1 MPQTKHSICVLALA
15 VAACSGGGGSE
26 SAPPPI
32 PTPPATTSNTAP
44 VLSITVSASSV
55 DEGQPI
61 TIDASGT
68 VDADGDPLSYSLEL
82 DDPAL
87 ATLAGSDMGP
97 VWALQTSLVDATTR
111 LNAKISVSDGSETV
125 SEEVALTIENFSR
138 TPVNSDWGQRYD
150 SYDLSETGGATL
162 AQTRFQDGFYF
173 GGGKTLHALRPTP
186 AGMIEIVEFD
196 FFNSR
201 FDPPTVFPTGA
212 LASADS
218 KLVPA
223 DFQYPGDLPGFAIYS
238 ADSSTA
244 HIYRRDSRDEI
255 SSAGEFS
262 VPDLCAAHWD
272 YLDTGNGITLIQSLL
287 VGTEN
292 GLWAWLNDGRTLQT
306 RDQSG
311 NFSETQL
318 WDSSGRYCHRARGNV
333 YYDEERGDFHFAI
346 TGSIADSKLPRPL
359 SYSPPPDLKLIDVE
373 IGKDRSG
380 EEFVVLLFAGDAH
393 SAAHQLVILSP
404 DTNGQI
410 EANTVTLPSGIPTD
424 LVVTSIDSDA
434 RDLARGGDGNTDSDI
449 VIAVPETP
457 YVYVI
462 RSEHTDQDGLTFDPI
477 EFFEVG
483 FGVHEITIAVTDG
496 TNREDLITNDGRRLQ
511 LFRSTLDSRP

>member
-1 MPQTKHSICVLALA
+1 MPHVKHSISVLALA
-15 VAACSGGGGSE
+15 LAACSGGGGSE
-26 SAPPPI
+26 SAPPPT
-32 PTPPATTSNTAP
+32 PTPPTPTSNTAP

-87 ATLAGSDMGP
+87 ATLTSADTGP
-97 VWALQTSLVDATTR
+97 VWVLQTSTVDATESF
-111 LNAKISVSDGSETV
+111 NVKISVSDGSETV
-125 SEEVALTIENFSR
+125 SEDVALKINDFSR
-138 TPVNSDWGQRYD
+138 TPFNTDWGPRYD
-150 SYDLSETGGATL
+150 TYDLSETGDAKL
-162 AQTRFQDGFYF
+162 AQTRFQDGFFF
-173 GGGKTLHALRPTP
+173 GSFKTLHALRTTS
-186 AGMIEIVEFD
+186 AGILEIVEFD

-201 FDPPTVFPTGA
+201 FDPPRIFATGA
-212 LASADS
+212 SASADS
-218 KLVPA
+218 QLVTA
-223 DFQYPGDLPGFAIYS
+223 DFQYPGDLPGFATYS

-255 SSAGEFS
+255 SSAGKFS
-262 VPDLCAAHWD
+262 VPDLCAAHWA
-272 YLDTGNGITLIQSLL
+272 YVDTGGGITLLQSLL

-292 GLWAWLNDGRTLQT
+292 GLWAWLNDGRTIQT

-311 NFSETQL
+311 SFSETRV
-318 WDSSGRYCHRARGNV
+318 WDSSRRYCHRARGNV
-333 YYDEERGDFHFAI
+333 YYDDQRGDFHFAI
-346 TGSIADSKLPRPL
+346 TGSVADSKLPRPL
-359 SYSPPPDLKLIDVE
+359 SFPPPPNLTFVDMG
-373 IGKDRSG
+373 IGKDQSG
-380 EEFVVLLFAGDAH
+380 EEFVVLLFAGDTHA
-393 SAAHQLVILSP
+393 AAHQLVILSP
-404 DTNGQI
+404 DTNGLIQ
-410 EANTVTLPSGIPTD
+410 ANTVTLPNGIPAD

-462 RSEHTDQDGLTFDPI
+462 RSEFSVEKGLTFTPI

-483 FGVHEITIAVTDG
+483 FGVDDITISVTDG
-496 TNREDLITNDGRRLQ
+496 TNHEDLITNDGRRLQ
-511 LFRSTLDSRP
+511 LFRSTVDSRP